1 VSGGVQRASA
11 ALASGTI
18 VSRLLGFANV
28 SVLAWVVGLEFA
40 GPNAFAL
47 ANQLPT
53 YVYAIVAGGLLS
65 AVLVPHIV
73 KAATQADGGQAF
85 VNRLV
90 TLGVVAFI
98 VTTVLATLAAPL
110 IVRLYALGGDD
121 DALANGGLELAIA
134 LAYWCLPQILFYA
147 VYALVGEVLSARGIF
162 GPAAWAPA
170 LNNVVMIAVLVI
182 FAAVY
187 GVAPGHAD
195 PAGWDAGKIALLAG
209 GATLGVALQA
219 VLLLFFWR
227 RTGLRFRPDF
237 RWRGA
242 GLGAPARAAGWV
254 FGMVLVIQ
262 LTNLVQTNVAATAE
276 ESDASLA
283 VLRVAWLIFMLSHS
297 IIAISIATPYF
308 TRMSTAVRD
317 GDTAALRTDLSA
329 SLRTIGMLV
338 AAAGT
343 ALAAA
348 ALGFARFFADDA
360 DGARVIALVLLAFLV
375 GLVPFSTL
383 YVVQRAFYALD
394 DTRTPFLLQIV
405 QAVIFVAGALA
416 LLVAPSP
423 LIAAGIGLATSLSVI
438 VQAIAG
444 AVILRRRLGGGG
456 SGILRRF
463 GVFALA
469 SIPAAAVGVGV
480 LALLGGFTADGFAT
494 AGRLEGIVTTA
505 VVGAAAILTFFAVL
519 AATRAPELRGVLA
532 TLRGN

>member
-1 VSGGVQRASA
+1 MSGTVRRASA

-28 SVLAWVVGLEFA
+28 SVLAWVIGVQGS

-53 YVYAIVAGGLLS
+53 YIYAIVAGGLLS

-73 KAATQADGGQAF
+73 KAATQVDGGQAF

-90 TLGVVAFI
+90 TLGVSAFLAA
-98 VTTVLATLAAPL
+98 TVLATLAAPL
-110 IVRLYALGGDD
+110 IVRLYALGSSDR
-121 DALANGGLELAIA
+121 ALDGGGLELAIA

-170 LNNVVMIAVLVI
+170 LNNVVMIAVLLI
-182 FAAVY
+182 FGAIY
-187 GVAPGHAD
+187 GVAPDHAD
-195 PAGWDAGKIALLAG
+195 PSTWDGTKIAVIGG

-219 VLLLFFWR
+219 VLLVFFWR

-254 FGMVLVIQ
+254 FGMVLIVQ
-262 LTNLVQTNVAATAE
+262 LTNLVQTNVAGRADD
-276 ESDASLA
+276 SDASLA
-283 VLRVAWLIFMLSHS
+283 VLRVTWLIFMLSHS

-317 GDTAALRTDLSA
+317 GDTAGLRADLSA

-338 AAAGT
+338 AGAGA

-348 ALGFARFFADDA
+348 ALPFSRFFADDA
-360 DGARVIALVLLAFLV
+360 DGARAIGLVLLAFLV

-383 YVVQRAFYALD
+383 YVVQRAFYALG

-405 QAVIFVAGALA
+405 QAVIFIAAALT

-423 LIAAGIGLATSLSVI
+423 WIAAGIGLATSLSVI

-456 SGILRRF
+456 SGIARRF

-469 SIPAAAVGVGV
+469 TIPAAAVGVGV
-480 LALLGGFTADGFAT
+480 LALFGGFADGFAT

-505 VVGAAAILTFFAVL
+505 IVGAAAILTFFAVL
-519 AATRAPELRGVLA
+519 AATRAPELRGVL
-532 TLRGN
+532 TSIRRN

>member
-1 VSGGVQRASA
+1 VSGAVQRASA

-18 VSRLLGFANV
+18 VSRLLGFVNV
-28 SVLAWVVGLEFA
+28 SVLAYVLGVEGS

-53 YVYAIVAGGLLS
+53 YIYAIVAGGLLS

-90 TLGVVAFI
+90 SLGVVAFLL
-98 VTTVLATLAAPL
+98 TTAVATLAAPV
-110 IVRLYALGGDD
+110 IVRVYALGGSDN
-121 DALANGGLELAIA
+121 ALAGGGLQLAIA

-147 VYALVGEVLSARGIF
+147 VYALVGEVLNARNVF
-162 GPAAWAPA
+162 GPSAWAPA
-170 LNNVVMIAVLVI
+170 LNNVVMIAVLVL
-182 FAAVY
+182 FGLLY
-187 GVAPGHAD
+187 GID
-195 PAGWDAGKIALLAG
+195 PAHNDPATWDPAKIALLAG

-219 VLLLFFWR
+219 VLLVFFWK

-237 RWRGA
+237 RWRGV

-262 LTNLVQTNVAATAE
+262 LTNFVQTNVAATADA
-276 ESDASLA
+276 SDASLG
-283 VLRVAWLIFMLSHS
+283 VLRVTWLIFMLSHS

-317 GDTAALRTDLSA
+317 GDTPGLRADLSA

-338 AAAGT
+338 TAAGA

-348 ALGFARFFADDA
+348 ALPFAAFFAKDPE
-360 DGARVIALVLLAFLV
+360 GARAIGVVLLAFLI

-383 YVVQRAFYALD
+383 YVVQRAFYALG

-405 QAVIFVAGALA
+405 QAVIFTAGALA

-423 LIAAGIGLATSLSVI
+423 WIAAGIGLATSVSVI
-438 VQAIAG
+438 AQAIAA

-456 SGILRRF
+456 GAIARRF

-469 SIPAAAVGVGV
+469 SIPATGAGVGV
-480 LALLGGFTADGFAT
+480 LALLGGFDAAGFAIAGPWQGVVST
-494 AGRLEGIVTTA
+494 AIIGLA
-505 VVGAAAILTFFAVL
+505 VILVFFAAL

-532 TLRGN
+532 SIRRN